1 MSQPQKNNEPNAAT
15 EEDLTYGDIVW
26 GQFQKNGSAKF
37 AMYLLFGLI
46 AIAVFCPLIA
56 SDRPF
61 IWTENGE
68 TTYPWFSSLFDRNYF
83 ENSIDIFF
91 NLLLACSLPFFGLW
105 KVFTSWLSS
114 KDLKKRPRRR
124 IMSQGIFG
132 MVGLF
137 FLVYA
142 GILFAPHKEEY
153 KQYYEIYEQAQQE
166 KNDTISATFTPIP
179 FGYRKTG
186 FKALKGVLSQSESHS
201 ATHLL
206 GTDQSTRDVAVRM
219 LYGTRIALS
228 IGIIAVS
235 IYVSIGIFIGSIAG
249 FFGGIVDLAVVRFIE
264 IFMSIPSLFVILTL
278 LAFVEKPSI
287 FHIMAVIG
295 CLRWTGVARLVR
307 GEFLRLRNLDFVNA
321 AIALGYPKIRII
333 FQHILPNALGPV
345 LVNAT
350 FGVASAILT
359 ESTLS
364 FLGLGDASVPS
375 WGQTLSEGY
384 ATGAWHLTLA
394 PGIAIFITV
403 SLLNLVGEGVRDAL
417 DPKMRK

>member
-1 MSQPQKNNEPNAAT
+1 MSQSQNNIETKSKAA
-15 EEDLTYGDIVW
+15 EEDMTYGDIVW
-26 GQFQKNGSAKF
+26 GQFQKNASAKF
-37 AMYLLFGLI
+37 AMYLLFTLI
-46 AIAVFCPLIA
+46 GIAVFCPIIA

-91 NLLLACSLPFFGLW
+91 NLLLACSLPFFGMW
-105 KVFTSWLSS
+105 KFFSARISAQNIQ
-114 KDLKKRPRRR
+114 KRPRRR
-124 IMSQGIFG
+124 IFLQRFFQMIA
-132 MVGLF
+132 LF
-137 FLVYA
+137 FAIYGA
-142 GILFAPHKEEY
+142 ILLFPHKEEY
-153 KQYYEIYEQAQQE
+153 KQYYEIYEQAQ
-166 KNDTISATFTPIP
+166 NDNNSNISANFTPIP

-186 FKALKGVLSQSESHS
+186 FPALKGISSK
-201 ATHLL
+201 HLL

-235 IYVSIGIFIGSIAG
+235 IYVSIGIVIGSIAG
-249 FFGGIVDLAVVRFIE
+249 FFGGLVDLAVVRFIE
-264 IFMSIPSLFVILTL
+264 IFMSIPGLFVILTL
-278 LAFVEKPSI
+278 LAFIEKPSI

-295 CLRWTGVARLVR
+295 CLSWTGVARLIR

-321 AIALGYPKIRII
+321 AIALGYPKTSII
-333 FQHILPNALGPV
+333 FKHILPNALGPV

-364 FLGLGDASVPS
+364 FLGLGDTSVPS
-375 WGQTLSEGY
+375 WGQTLSDGY